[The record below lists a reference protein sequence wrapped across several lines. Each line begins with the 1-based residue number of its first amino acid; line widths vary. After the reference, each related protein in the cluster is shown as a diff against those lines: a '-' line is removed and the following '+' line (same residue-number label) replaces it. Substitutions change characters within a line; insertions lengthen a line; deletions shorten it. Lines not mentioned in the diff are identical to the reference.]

1 MKTSSVRKI
10 FAGLLAVPL
19 VGSAVMLWQAG
30 DAAELWSS
38 GTVLCLSLLLYAMF
52 LLPAARPAS
61 SRRMRRREPAE
72 PTMLP
77 RVRMQ

>member
-1 MKTSSVRKI
+1 MKTSSLRKI

-19 VGSAVMLWQAG
+19 VGSTVMLWQAG

-38 GTVLCLSLLLYAMF
+38 GAVLCLSLLLYAMF

-61 SRRMRRREPAE
+61 SRRMRRREPTE

-77 RVRMQ
+77 RIRMQ